1 MKRLLT
7 LLLASVVMITSCEGL
22 LDKVTQ
28 QDIVG
33 TWDFFI
39 WEENDYGTVTI
50 SESGDC
56 TVCFIGSGGLHFEPQ
71 NYIYENGVVKV
82 TNGKVVVD
90 VPEWPSGTFD
100 IRASKRVANRY
111 LIDPMKSGFSSILL
125 GHDICSNPSEFMFGG
140 GGW

>member
-7 LLLASVVMITSCEGL
+7 LLFASAMMLTSCEVFK
-22 LDKVTQ
+22 DEVTH

-39 WEENDYGTVTI
+39 WENNDYGTVTI
-50 SESGDC
+50 SQTGDC
-56 TVCFIGSGGLHFEPQ
+56 SVCYIGIGGLHKEPE
-71 NYIYENGVVKV
+71 NYVYTGGIIKV
-82 TNGKVVVD
+82 SDGKVAVE
-90 VPEWPSGTFD
+90 VPEWPAGTFE

-111 LIDPMKSGFSSILL
+111 LINPLKSGYASILL
-125 GHDICSNPSEFMFGG
+125 GHNICDNPSEFIFGG

>member
-56 TVCFIGSGGLHFEPQ
+56 SVCFIGIGGLHQETE
-71 NYIYENGVVKV
+71 NYVYQSGVVKV

-100 IRASKRVANRY
+100 ICASKRVANRY
-111 LIDPMKSGFSSILL
+111 LIDPLKSGYSSILL

>member
-7 LLLASVVMITSCEGL
+7 LLLASVMTLTSCEVFV
-22 LDKVTQ
+22 DEVTQ

-39 WEENDYGTVTI
+39 WDENDYGTVTI
-50 SESGDC
+50 SQTGDC
-56 TVCFIGSGGLHFEPQ
+56 SVCFIGGGGLHKEPQ
-71 NYIYENGVVKV
+71 NYVYVDGIIKVAGGKV
-82 TNGKVVVD
+82 TVD
-90 VPEWPSGTFD
+90 VPEWPSGTFE

-111 LIDPMKSGFSSILL
+111 LINPLKSGYSSILL
-125 GHDICSNPSEFMFGG
+125 GRDICSNPSEFIFGG